1 MSYSSKKGAV
11 ERGVPQPKYIM
22 GEGSPSHDPLQPDK
36 VPRTAAGP
44 QSAGLL
50 FPQWRETASNTVLYN
65 LVLDNQ
71 AWIFPPFTSIISN
84 MHCKCNAYFTVIIRY
99 TKRKTFILRGIRMAF
114 KIPSIPPTTNKT
126 IRFPNDLI
134 EEVEQLIEG
143 KDCTFSAFV
152 VAAVRAAVEE
162 VQNQQDSDR

>member
-1 MSYSSKKGAV
+1 
-11 ERGVPQPKYIM
+11 
-22 GEGSPSHDPLQPDK
+22 
-36 VPRTAAGP
+36 
-44 QSAGLL
+44 
-50 FPQWRETASNTVLYN
+50 
-65 LVLDNQ
+65 
-71 AWIFPPFTSIISN
+71 
-84 MHCKCNAYFTVIIRY
+84 
-99 TKRKTFILRGIRMAF
+99 MAF
-114 KIPSIPPTTNKT
+114 KIPSIPPTTNTT